1 METPEKQEELQ
12 TETSFHSVKE
22 SASDVLGGLMGQIKR
37 LEEAM
42 KAEHM
47 GDVYQIYWNELPA
60 SIQQSSNANHEIDN
74 FLTSKLDQEI
84 QRTFPFMIMRDVVSP
99 VLMNYQIGSYY
110 RDRAVLQVDAT
121 QPNIKILPEI
131 REQWEKAQK
140 DEYKDQ
146 LAALQNQQDDFDA
159 KTIAAQ
165 SELRELNEKIA
176 HQEKL
181 RAELEETK
189 SFMNRK
195 KIEEEVD
202 EINAKLKELKQQR
215 NQWTPY
221 VGDHLSGE
229 SQKIEL
235 EHRLAELSLER
246 AIALKELRLIKKR
259 FGGLEEMDAALEIF
273 IKDFL
278 DRGAE

>member
-12 TETSFHSVKE
+12 TETSFDSVKE

-42 KAEHM
+42 KEERM

-99 VLMNYQIGSYY
+99 ILINYQIGSYY
-110 RDRAVLQVDAT
+110 RDRSVLQVDAT
-121 QPNIKILPEI
+121 QPTIKILPEI
-131 REQWEKAQK
+131 REQWEKVMNG
-140 DEYKDQ
+140 EYKEQ
-146 LAALQNQQDDFDA
+146 LLQLQNQQDDFDA

-165 SELRELNEKIA
+165 SELREINGKIA

-181 RAELEETK
+181 KAELEETK

-195 KIEEEVD
+195 KIEEEIEVID
-202 EINAKLKELKQQR
+202 DKLKELKRQR
-215 NQWTPY
+215 SEWTHF
-221 VGDHLSGE
+221 VGDQLSGE
-229 SQKIEL
+229 SQKIALENKIARIEL
-235 EHRLAELSLER
+235 EQ

-278 DRGAE
+278 NRGAE

>member
-12 TETSFHSVKE
+12 TETSFDSVKE

-42 KAEHM
+42 KLEHM

-84 QRTFPFMIMRDVVSP
+84 QRTFPFMIMCDVVSP
-99 VLMNYQIGSYY
+99 ILMNYQIGSYY
-110 RDRAVLQVDAT
+110 RERAVLQVDAT
-121 QPNIKILPEI
+121 QPTIKILPEI
-131 REQWEKAQK
+131 RDQWEKVMK
-140 DEYKDQ
+140 GEYKEQ
-146 LAALQNQQDDFDA
+146 LSELENQQDDFDA

-165 SELRELNEKIA
+165 SELRELNGKIA

-181 RAELEETK
+181 KAELEETK

-195 KIEEEVD
+195 KIEEEIEVID
-202 EINAKLKELKQQR
+202 DKLRELKQQR
-215 NQWTPY
+215 SQWTPF
-221 VGDHLSGE
+221 VGDQLSGE

-235 EHRLAELSLER
+235 ANRIASLSLEQ

-278 DRGAE
+278 NKGAE

>member
-1 METPEKQEELQ
+1 METPEKQEELH
-12 TETSFHSVKE
+12 TETSFDSVKE

-42 KAEHM
+42 KEERM

-84 QRTFPFMIMRDVVSP
+84 QRTFPFMIMRDIISP
-99 VLMNYQIGSYY
+99 ILINYQIGSYY
-110 RDRAVLQVDAT
+110 RERSVLQVDAT
-121 QPNIKILPEI
+121 QPTIKILPEI
-131 REQWEKAQK
+131 RDQWERVMKG
-140 DEYKDQ
+140 EYKEK
-146 LAALQNQQDDFDA
+146 LLELQDQQDNFDA

-165 SELRELNEKIA
+165 SELREINGKIA

-181 RAELEETK
+181 KAELEETK
-189 SFMNRK
+189 TFMNRK
-195 KIEEEVD
+195 KIEEEVEVID
-202 EINAKLKELKQQR
+202 GKLKELKKQR
-215 NQWTPY
+215 NEWTPF
-221 VGDHLSGE
+221 VGDQLSGE
-229 SQKIEL
+229 SQKIALESKIASLEL
-235 EHRLAELSLER
+235 EQAV
-246 AIALKELRLIKKR
+246 ALKELRLIKKR

-278 DRGAE
+278 NRGAE

>member
-12 TETSFHSVKE
+12 TETSFDSVKE

-42 KAEHM
+42 KEERM

-84 QRTFPFMIMRDVVSP
+84 QRTFPFMIMREVVSP
-99 VLMNYQIGSYY
+99 ILMNYQIGSYY
-110 RDRAVLQVDAT
+110 RDRSVLQVDAT
-121 QPNIKILPEI
+121 QPTIKILPEI
-131 REQWEKAQK
+131 RDQWERVMKG
-140 DEYKDQ
+140 DYKEQ
-146 LAALQNQQDDFDA
+146 LLALQNQQDDFDA

-165 SELRELNEKIA
+165 SELREINGKIA

-181 RAELEETK
+181 KAELEETK

-195 KIEEEVD
+195 KIEEEIEVID
-202 EINAKLKELKQQR
+202 DKLKELKKQR
-215 NQWTPY
+215 SEWTPF
-221 VGDHLSGE
+221 VGDQLSGE
-229 SQKIEL
+229 SQKIALESKIARLEL
-235 EHRLAELSLER
+235 EQ

-278 DRGAE
+278 NRGAE